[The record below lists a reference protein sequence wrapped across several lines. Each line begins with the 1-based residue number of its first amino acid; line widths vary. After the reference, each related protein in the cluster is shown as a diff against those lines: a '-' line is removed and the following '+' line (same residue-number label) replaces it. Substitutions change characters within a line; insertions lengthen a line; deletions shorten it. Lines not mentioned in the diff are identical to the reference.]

1 MLNDSLYVYG
11 DQNVQV
17 PAHLNFGKYILELL
31 KEASKRVHV
40 AVENALSG
48 EAITYKDLTQYAVNL
63 SVSLESLGVK
73 SGHTV
78 GIGSE
83 KRVSFIPTAL
93 AVVFTGA
100 AYTPYDLQ
108 SGRAGLKHK
117 LNLTRPKYF
126 ICSGL
131 FWKTY
136 GDILQTLDFIEHY
149 ICFDECDDIEITL
162 KTLLTKQTDV
172 TTFEP
177 ATVQGQTDTALILYS
192 SGTTGLPKGVQLTH
206 LNCILNS
213 LPKDFE
219 DDSLKTVFLYGEW
232 YHNYDTF
239 MTFKFLSLGRRVV
252 FVDNVT
258 PENLLKSIQQCQVNI
273 TMLVPSLVGY
283 LSKAE
288 QVDQYDLSS
297 LNIIYCR
304 SSPLHG
310 KTIEAIKRRF
320 PTLRNLLQGYGM
332 TESGELTSESW
343 GTKGP
348 KVGSVGMASPGIT
361 LKVVDPET
369 REILGPNQLGEI
381 CLRGPVFMKGYIG
394 IDPSTYLDDQGF
406 FLTGDL
412 GYYDE
417 DKYFYIVDRLKEIMS
432 YDGNKVAPL
441 ELETILLLH
450 PGVREAGVVGK
461 PAGDIGEEP
470 TAFVVRRPG
479 ACVSEQELVDYLSAE
494 VPPYMQLRGG
504 VVFVPELPRNP
515 RGKILRRR
523 LREMLNNNE

>member
-1 MLNDSLYVYG
+1 MYSYNINYVYG

-17 PAHLNFGKYILELL
+17 PAHLNFGKYILERL
-31 KEASKRVHV
+31 KQAYKTNEV

-48 EAITYKDLTQYAVNL
+48 EAITYKDFTQYAVDL
-63 SVSLESLGVK
+63 SVALTDLGVK
-73 SGHTV
+73 TGDTV

-83 KRVSFIPTAL
+83 KRVLFIPTAV
-93 AVVFTGA
+93 AVVFSGA

-126 ICSGL
+126 ICSAL

-136 GDILQTLDFIEHY
+136 EDVLKTMDFIENF
-149 ICFDECDDIEITL
+149 ICFDDSNDIELSL
-162 KTLLTKQTDV
+162 KTFLTKQTNV
-172 TTFEP
+172 STFEP

-192 SGTTGLPKGVQLTH
+192 SGTTGMPKGVQLTH

-219 DDSLKTVFLYGEW
+219 DESLKTMFLFGEW

-239 MTFKFLSLGRRVV
+239 MTYKFLSLGRRVV
-252 FVDNVT
+252 YVDSVT
-258 PENLLKSIQQCQVNI
+258 PENLLKSIQKCQ
-273 TMLVPSLVGY
+273 
-283 LSKAE
+283 
-288 QVDQYDLSS
+288 
-297 LNIIYCR
+297 
-304 SSPLHG
+304 
-310 KTIEAIKRRF
+310 
-320 PTLRNLLQGYGM
+320 
-332 TESGELTSESW
+332 
-343 GTKGP
+343 
-348 KVGSVGMASPGIT
+348 
-361 LKVVDPET
+361 VVDPQT
-369 REILGPNQLGEI
+369 REVLGPNQRGEI

-394 IDPSTYLDDQGF
+394 IEPSTYLDDQGF

-417 DKYFYIVDRLKEIMS
+417 DKYFYIVDRLKEIIS

-450 PGVREAGVVGK
+450 PGVREAGVVGN

-470 TAFVVRRPG
+470 TAFVVRQPG
-479 ACVSEQELVDYLSAE
+479 ASVSEQELIDYVSAE
-494 VPPYMQLRGG
+494 VSPYMQLRGG

-523 LREMLNNNE
+523 LREILNTL